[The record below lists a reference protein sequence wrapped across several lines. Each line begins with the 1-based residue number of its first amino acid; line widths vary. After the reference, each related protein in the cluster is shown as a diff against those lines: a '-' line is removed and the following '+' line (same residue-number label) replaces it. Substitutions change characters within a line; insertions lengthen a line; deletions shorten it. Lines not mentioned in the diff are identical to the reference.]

1 MMWNLNCVIG
11 CADQF
16 SMFHICLQDELWWG
30 SSLASNSV

>member
-16 SMFHICLQDELWWG
+16 SMFHICLQDELW
-30 SSLASNSV
+30 